1 MKSAGERIRYLRN
14 KREWSLRE
22 LEKRTGI
29 NYSVLSRIE
38 SGKRAITD
46 EEIKI
51 FSDIFDVS
59 SDFILGRTDNIELS
73 IEEKLDR
80 ALQLRDGEKIYFYDM
95 EGLSDEDIEM
105 LKKQIELYRE
115 MSEKRKKE
123 KERRNKSKQG

>member
-59 SDFILGRTDNIELS
+59 SDFILGRIDNMELT

-95 EGLSDEDIEM
+95 EGLTDEDIEM

-115 MSEKRKKE
+115 MSERRKRE
-123 KERRNKSKQG
+123 KQKNNSSRG

>member
-14 KREWSLRE
+14 KKEWSLRE
-22 LEKRTGI
+22 LERRTGI

-95 EGLSDEDIEM
+95 EGLTDEDIEM

-115 MSEKRKKE
+115 MSERRKRE
-123 KERRNKSKQG
+123 KQKNNSSRG

>member
-1 MKSAGERIRYLRN
+1 MRSAGERIRYLRN

-59 SDFILGRTDNIELS
+59 SDFILGRIDNMELT

-95 EGLSDEDIEM
+95 EGLSDDDIEM
-105 LKKQIELYRE
+105 LKKQLELYRE

-123 KERRNKSKQG
+123 KERRNKSEQG